1 MKPISEIQQE
11 TAQTL
16 ATAVAEVTR
25 RALQPELEPFRTT
38 LSELL
43 DGLEEQVA
51 AVKVHLNTEKT
62 VVEQT
67 NLRLEDYQKQL
78 NITLQLL
85 GTLHDAVVSS
95 EQTQHNLSKAIESN
109 ADAQKTQLAA
119 IETLVSQA
127 AELIKKYEKQQGQ
140 INATIEAL
148 QQVLTAQHASQQ
160 AIEKQGITILDST
173 HTSVQKTLDQM
184 RTHIDS
190 HQQYIDQFESR
201 LREVVEVFSQQT
213 QSIQKDSLVVWQ
225 QSSQEQLSAVNTS
238 LSGQLRAVEANQKD
252 LAASIGHYEKK
263 YSSLKTLL
271 TVNVVL
277 VLITVIVG
285 LLTLTKH

>member
-62 VVEQT
+62 VIEQT
-67 NLRLEDYQKQL
+67 NLRLEDYQKQINL
-78 NITLQLL
+78 TLQLL
-85 GTLHDAVVSS
+85 GTLHDALVSS
-95 EQTQHNLSKAIESN
+95 EQTQNSLSKTIESN

-119 IETLVSQA
+119 IESLVSQA
-127 AELIKKYEKQQGQ
+127 AELIKKHEKQQTQ
-140 INATIEAL
+140 INSTIDNL
-148 QQVLTAQHASQQ
+148 QQVLTAQHTSQQ

-238 LSGQLRAVEANQKD
+238 LSGQLRTVEANQKD

-263 YSSLKTLL
+263 YSSLKTLV
-271 TVNVVL
+271 TVNVVF

-285 LLTLTKH
+285 LLILTKH